1 MVFDKLHTTFAST
14 GRSFT
19 LVLSSISALFLSA
32 APFPEHAC
40 SMKDGGGTLVV
51 AIDNVTMVSCYGE
64 QSGSAEAVVNG
75 GTPPYSFVWNTSPVQ
90 NSAQLSGVGTG
101 SYTVTVVDAQGNT
114 ASASVTITGPS
125 EPLVATISTFTNVL
139 CNTASTGTATVSATG
154 GSSPYSYQWNT
165 SPVQTGATAT
175 GLDIG
180 TYTVEVIDANGC
192 TTSTTVTI
200 SDSGEPILA
209 LVEDYSHVSCF
220 GANDGFINL
229 TLSGASNSFTVTW
242 NTTPPV
248 TGPLIT
254 GLSPGLYQAE
264 IIDNNGCD
272 TPKFISFG
280 ILGPTAP
287 LAVSLANANASCH
300 NTFNGSV
307 DLTITGGNSPYLQTW
322 YDPVS
327 GQSTN
332 LQDLSGLDPGTY
344 LLSVVDAFGCGI
356 DTSVTIT
363 APAPLVLQTTIT
375 GASCNPGSLASI
387 SAEASGGTAPFTFVW
402 TGPDGFNASTPT
414 VNDLNSGTYGIT
426 VTDEQGCSSSTSVTI
441 TDPTPPLLSIT
452 TSTWPSGTALP
463 CAGATNGTIDLDISG
478 GLAPYSILW
487 TDGLGLNS
495 TDEDL
500 SGLSA
505 GTYQVSVSDSN
516 GCLAVASIT
525 LSTPPSIQLTAST
538 TTVGAYNTSCQLSE
552 DGNIDLSVDGGA
564 APYTFSWS
572 NGSSSEDLSNVL
584 AGNYSVVVTD
594 ANGCTEQSSYL
605 LNAPPPIDV
614 ALVVSAF
621 PNGGSVSC
629 EGNADGSISATIS
642 GGTPGYQLAWSGPDG
657 PLSTEPLVEDL
668 LPGTYTLVVTDAN
681 QCTLETS
688 TTLVPPAPFAITL
701 ASDTVASGDNIACA
715 GASTGAI
722 SSSVTGGTPGYIYEW
737 NGPNGYSSA
746 VAQPNGLVAGAY
758 SVLVTDASGCTTTGS
773 IELTRPDTLQAL
785 VTPSDIGG
793 YGTSCTAND
802 GELTT
807 TLGGGAAPYAIT
819 WNGPNGFTATT
830 ADLTGLEAGTY
841 TVTVTD
847 INGCTLQR
855 TIALIPAPPI
865 FITLNSQAGPCAND
879 GQGSITANVTGGVA
893 PLAATWS
900 GPLGFTSSDLDLQQL
915 TSGSYTLNLTDALGC
930 TAIATALLQDP
941 QPIQSNVALSFYGQY
956 NTQCLGDS
964 SGTMQLAPIGGT
976 PPYVIDITGPG
987 GTLGTGTYLD
997 QLVSGTYTIS
1007 VTDAN
1012 GCNADTVVTLTAP
1025 QSLPNAQLTAEL
1037 QPSGSNISCFGGSN
1051 GQINAT
1057 VSGGSAPFTYQ
1068 WQGPNGT
1075 LPGTPSVS
1083 GALAGTYTLT
1093 ITDANAC
1100 VIASTITLTQPAETL
1115 SATGQISTFGDH
1127 NTSCAGASDGSIALN
1142 MTGGSTPYTI
1152 AWIGPNGFTS
1162 PEADITDL
1170 AAGEYTATITDL
1182 NGCTLQQSFNLT
1194 SPPPLEATALV
1205 NLHPG
1210 GTAISCQGAND
1221 GSITALATG
1230 GSLMYTYS
1238 WSGPSGALG
1247 DQQVLTDLGPGN
1259 YCVLVTDNQGCTTQT
1274 CITIN
1279 EPTALTAEASIT
1291 NANCGAANGS
1301 IDLTINGGA
1310 GPFTST
1316 WSSGQNSED
1325 LPAVAEGNYTVTV
1338 TDANGC
1344 STSLSAS
1351 IIGTPATSITATVTD
1366 EQCAGANAG
1375 AIDLDIQSGTAPFLI
1390 SWSTGATA
1398 EDLTGLS
1405 AGNYTVSVT
1414 DINGCT
1420 AQGNFLVNAPP
1431 LLVIDTTL
1439 STYQGGYNVSS
1450 WLGSDGSIEVDVH
1463 GGQAPYNYI
1472 WSTGATTADLNGL
1485 GAGIYTLVVTDANG
1499 CSNTIEVELTQPSD
1513 LVMPT
1518 GFTPNGDGANDSFF
1532 IRGLDAYV
1540 NNQLIIMNRWGNKV
1554 FERINYRNDWTGES
1568 LTGGELPNGTYFAI
1582 LSVNNGQRTLQGYVD
1597 LRR

>member
-1 MVFDKLHTTFAST
+1 
-14 GRSFT
+14 
-19 LVLSSISALFLSA
+19 
-32 APFPEHAC
+32 
-40 SMKDGGGTLVV
+40 
-51 AIDNVTMVSCYGE
+51 
-64 QSGSAEAVVNG
+64 
-75 GTPPYSFVWNTSPVQ
+75 
-90 NSAQLSGVGTG
+90 
-101 SYTVTVVDAQGNT
+101 
-114 ASASVTITGPS
+114 
-125 EPLVATISTFTNVL
+125 
-139 CNTASTGTATVSATG
+139 
-154 GSSPYSYQWNT
+154 
-165 SPVQTGATAT
+165 
-175 GLDIG
+175 
-180 TYTVEVIDANGC
+180 
-192 TTSTTVTI
+192 
-200 SDSGEPILA
+200 
-209 LVEDYSHVSCF
+209 
-220 GANDGFINL
+220 
-229 TLSGASNSFTVTW
+229 
-242 NTTPPV
+242 
-248 TGPLIT
+248 
-254 GLSPGLYQAE
+254 
-264 IIDNNGCD
+264 
-272 TPKFISFG
+272 
-280 ILGPTAP
+280 
-287 LAVSLANANASCH
+287 
-300 NTFNGSV
+300 
-307 DLTITGGNSPYLQTW
+307 
-322 YDPVS
+322 
-327 GQSTN
+327 
-332 LQDLSGLDPGTY
+332 
-344 LLSVVDAFGCGI
+344 
-356 DTSVTIT
+356 
-363 APAPLVLQTTIT
+363 
-375 GASCNPGSLASI
+375 
-387 SAEASGGTAPFTFVW
+387 
-402 TGPDGFNASTPT
+402 
-414 VNDLNSGTYGIT
+414 
-426 VTDEQGCSSSTSVTI
+426 
-441 TDPTPPLLSIT
+441 
-452 TSTWPSGTALP
+452 
-463 CAGATNGTIDLDISG
+463 
-478 GLAPYSILW
+478 
-487 TDGLGLNS
+487 
-495 TDEDL
+495 
-500 SGLSA
+500 
-505 GTYQVSVSDSN
+505 
-516 GCLAVASIT
+516 
-525 LSTPPSIQLTAST
+525 
-538 TTVGAYNTSCQLSE
+538 
-552 DGNIDLSVDGGA
+552 
-564 APYTFSWS
+564 
-572 NGSSSEDLSNVL
+572 
-584 AGNYSVVVTD
+584 
-594 ANGCTEQSSYL
+594 
-605 LNAPPPIDV
+605 
-614 ALVVSAF
+614 
-621 PNGGSVSC
+621 
-629 EGNADGSISATIS
+629 
-642 GGTPGYQLAWSGPDG
+642 
-657 PLSTEPLVEDL
+657 
-668 LPGTYTLVVTDAN
+668 
-681 QCTLETS
+681 
-688 TTLVPPAPFAITL
+688 
-701 ASDTVASGDNIACA
+701 
-715 GASTGAI
+715 
-722 SSSVTGGTPGYIYEW
+722 
-737 NGPNGYSSA
+737 
-746 VAQPNGLVAGAY
+746 
-758 SVLVTDASGCTTTGS
+758 
-773 IELTRPDTLQAL
+773 
-785 VTPSDIGG
+785 
-793 YGTSCTAND
+793 
-802 GELTT
+802 
-807 TLGGGAAPYAIT
+807 
-819 WNGPNGFTATT
+819 
-830 ADLTGLEAGTY
+830 
-841 TVTVTD
+841 
-847 INGCTLQR
+847 
-855 TIALIPAPPI
+855 
-865 FITLNSQAGPCAND
+865 
-879 GQGSITANVTGGVA
+879 
-893 PLAATWS
+893 
-900 GPLGFTSSDLDLQQL
+900 
-915 TSGSYTLNLTDALGC
+915 
-930 TAIATALLQDP
+930 
-941 QPIQSNVALSFYGQY
+941 
-956 NTQCLGDS
+956 
-964 SGTMQLAPIGGT
+964 
-976 PPYVIDITGPG
+976 
-987 GTLGTGTYLD
+987 
-997 QLVSGTYTIS
+997 
-1007 VTDAN
+1007 
-1012 GCNADTVVTLTAP
+1012 
-1025 QSLPNAQLTAEL
+1025 
-1037 QPSGSNISCFGGSN
+1037 
-1051 GQINAT
+1051 
-1057 VSGGSAPFTYQ
+1057 
-1068 WQGPNGT
+1068 
-1075 LPGTPSVS
+1075 
-1083 GALAGTYTLT
+1083 LAGTYTLT

>member
-1 MVFDKLHTTFAST
+1 MPKDQNFPRPRATCRLFFTSFFLHGA
-14 GRSFT
+14 
-19 LVLSSISALFLSA
+19 LVLSAFSGTSNILVPA
-32 APFPEHAC
+32 
-40 SMKDGGGTLVV
+40 DGGGTLEVIV
-51 AIDNVTMVSCYGE
+51 GNVIHVGCHGD
-64 QSGSAEAVVNG
+64 QSGSAEALVNG
-75 GTPPYSFVWNTSPVQ
+75 GVPPYTFTWNTSPAQVG
-90 NSAQLSGVGTG
+90 AQLIGAGTG
-101 SYTVTVVDAQGNT
+101 TYTVVVEDSQGGS
-114 ASASVTITGPS
+114 ASASIVINGPS
-125 EPLVATISTFTNVL
+125 APLVANIASFTNVL
-139 CNTASTGTATVSATG
+139 CNTTATGSATATATG
-154 GSSPYSYQWNT
+154 GTPPYNFTWNT
-165 SPVQTGATAT
+165 TPPQTNATAT

-180 TYTVEVIDANGC
+180 TYTVVVTDNNSC
-192 TTSTTVTI
+192 TASTTVTI
-200 SDSGEPILA
+200 DNSNAPILS

-264 IIDNNGCD
+264 IVDNNGCD
-272 TPKFISFG
+272 TPKYISFG

-287 LAVSLANANASCH
+287 LAVSLAITNASCH
-300 NTFNGSV
+300 NTYNGSV
-307 DLTITGGNSPYLQTW
+307 DLTITGGNAPYFQTW

-332 LQDLSGLDPGTY
+332 IQDLSGLDPGTY

-375 GASCNPGSLASI
+375 GASCDPGSLASI
-387 SAEASGGTAPFTFVW
+387 SVEASGATAPFTFAW
-402 TGPDGFNASTPT
+402 TGPDGFNANTPT

-426 VTDEQGCSSSTSVTI
+426 VTDQQGCSTSTSVTI

-478 GLAPYSILW
+478 GMAPFSILW

-505 GTYQVSVSDSN
+505 GTYQVSVSDAN

-538 TTVGAYNTSCQLSE
+538 TTIGAYNTSCQLSE

-564 APYTFSWS
+564 APYVFSWS
-572 NGSSSEDLSNVL
+572 NGSSSEDLSNVP

-657 PLSTEPLVEDL
+657 PLSTEPLVEGL
-668 LPGTYTLVVTDAN
+668 PPGTYTLLVTDAN
-681 QCTLETS
+681 ECTLETS

-701 ASDTVASGDNIACA
+701 ACDTVASGDHIACA

-773 IELTRPDTLQAL
+773 IELTQPDTLQAL

-830 ADLTGLEAGTY
+830 ADLTGLGAGTY
-841 TVTVTD
+841 TITVTD

-915 TSGSYTLNLTDALGC
+915 SSGSYTLNLTDALGC

-941 QPIQSNVALSFYGQY
+941 QPVQNNVALSFYGQY

-976 PPYVIDITGPG
+976 PPYAINITGPG
-987 GTLGTGTYLD
+987 GSLGTGTYLD
-997 QLVSGTYTIS
+997 QLASGTYTIH
-1007 VTDAN
+1007 VTDAS
-1012 GCNADTVVTLTAP
+1012 GCTADTMVTLTAP

-1037 QPSGSNISCFGGSN
+1037 QPSGTNISCFGGSN
-1051 GQINAT
+1051 GEINAT

-1100 VIASTITLTQPAETL
+1100 AIASTIILTQPAETL
-1115 SATGQISTFGDH
+1115 SATGQISAFGDH

-1152 AWIGPNGFTS
+1152 AWSGPNGFTS
-1162 PEADITDL
+1162 PEAAITDL

-1194 SPPPLEATALV
+1194 SPPPLETIALV
-1205 NLHPG
+1205 NLQPG

-1221 GSITALATG
+1221 GSITALANG
-1230 GSLMYTYS
+1230 GSLTYTYS
-1238 WSGPSGALG
+1238 WTGPNGVMG
-1247 DQQVLTDLGPGN
+1247 DQQTLTDLGPGN
-1259 YCVLVTDNQGCTTQT
+1259 YCVLVTDAQGCSSEACTA
-1274 CITIN
+1274 IN
-1279 EPTALTAEASIT
+1279 EPIAITAAASTT
-1291 NANCGAANGS
+1291 NANCGEANGT
-1301 IDLTINGGA
+1301 IDLAISGGT
-1310 GPFTST
+1310 GPFTTT
-1316 WSSGQNSED
+1316 WSNGQNTED
-1325 LPAVAEGNYTVTV
+1325 LPAVAAGNYTATV

-1344 STSLSAS
+1344 STSLSVP
-1351 IIGTPATSITATVTD
+1351 ITGTPATSITATVTN
-1366 EQCAGANAG
+1366 EECAGANAG
-1375 AIDLDIQSGTAPFLI
+1375 AIDLDIQSGTSPFLI

-1414 DINGCT
+1414 DVNGCT
-1420 AQGNFLVNAPP
+1420 AQGIYVVNAPP
-1431 LLVIDTTL
+1431 ILMIDTTL
-1439 STYQGGYNVSS
+1439 SLYLGGYNVSS
-1450 WLGSDGSIEVDVH
+1450 WLGQDGSIDVDVT
-1463 GGQAPYNYI
+1463 GGQAPYGYT
-1472 WSTGATTADLNGL
+1472 WSNGANTEDQSGL
-1485 GAGIYTLVVTDANG
+1485 GAGNYILVVTDANG
-1499 CSNTIEVELTQPSD
+1499 CSNTISVTLTQPSD
-1513 LVMPT
+1513 LTMPT